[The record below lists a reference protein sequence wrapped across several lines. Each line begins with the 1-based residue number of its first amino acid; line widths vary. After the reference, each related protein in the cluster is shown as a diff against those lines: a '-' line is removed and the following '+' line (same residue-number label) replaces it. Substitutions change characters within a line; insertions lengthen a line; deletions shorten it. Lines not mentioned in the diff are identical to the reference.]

1 MTSSD
6 ALNSQLF
13 QLRDDKGIDILGQVN
28 KQLKTAIAGQSDS
41 LIAYLTDISKS
52 DYIFYAGLAVGFL
65 VLWKRLKISS
75 STLVGFAIAAFFIY
89 LYIEKQRIGA
99 ADHNRDLMTELET
112 LDALT
117 EQKHIYIYLQP
128 SIIRFWADNVDF
140 RQYAK
145 DAFDRSLK
153 LVDLL
158 MNLYYDIEVGSQRCS
173 ADIDVMLDLQRRVMN
188 TWNEISFNLP
198 NSQVIRNKFESSLD
212 RLQIILLKLLEETK
226 NNCKAKH
233 AGVQLDNNTALPI
246 PSALP
251 PDVTD
256 NYLLY

>member
-13 QLRDDKGIDILGQVN
+13 QLRDDKGIDILEQVN
-28 KQLKTAIAGQSDS
+28 KQLRTAFSGKSDS

-52 DYIFYAGLAVGFL
+52 DYIFYAGLAVVFL
-65 VLWKRLKISS
+65 VLWKRLNISP
-75 STLVGFAIAAFFIY
+75 STLVGFVIAAMFIY

-117 EQKHIYIYLQP
+117 EQKHIYIYLEP

-153 LVDLL
+153 VVDLL
-158 MNLYYDIEVGSQRCS
+158 MNLYYDVEVGSQRCS
-173 ADIDVMLDLQRRVMN
+173 ADIDVMLDLQRKVMN

-198 NSQVIRNKFESSLD
+198 NSRLIRTKFESSLE

-226 NNCKAKH
+226 NNCKAKYPTE
-233 AGVQLDNNTALPI
+233 QLGNDTTLPI

-251 PDVTD
+251 LDMTD
-256 NYLLY
+256 NYVLY